1 MLTNVPIKRR
11 KISDEVAD
19 RLEAMI
25 SEQGLKV
32 GDPLP
37 SEREIMDA
45 YNVGRSAV
53 REALFSLTRRGLV
66 EVRNGERARVATPD
80 VSVLIDEMGGAARRM
95 LSAEEGIHQFQ
106 DARRLFEVGVA
117 ARAAQRATDA
127 DLDGLAQTLEANR
140 KAIGNQPAF
149 EQTDFLFH
157 RQIAVVAHNPIF
169 LAVTEA
175 LVTWLLEQR
184 RAGSAPGMAEI
195 AYQAHKDIFDAI
207 AKRDPVAASDAMD
220 RHLQVVERLYWG
232 GSL

>member
-1 MLTNVPIKRR
+1 MLTSVPIKRR

-19 RLEAMI
+19 RLEEMI
-25 SEQGLKV
+25 REQGLKV
-32 GDPLP
+32 GDTLP
-37 SEREIMDA
+37 AERDIMDA

-66 EVRNGERARVATPD
+66 EVRNGERARVARPD
-80 VSVLIDEMGGAARRM
+80 VGVLIDEMAGAARRM
-95 LSAEEGIHQFQ
+95 LAEDDGIRQFQ

-117 ARAAQRATDA
+117 ARAAERATDT
-127 DLDGLAQTLEANR
+127 DIESLAAALEANR
-140 KAIGNQPAF
+140 RAIGDQKAF

-157 RQIAVVAHNPIF
+157 RQIAVIAHNPIF

-184 RAGSAPGMAEI
+184 KAGSAPGMAEV
-195 AYQAHKDIFDAI
+195 AFEAHRDIYDAI
-207 AKRDPVAASDAMD
+207 AARDPLAASAAMD

-232 GSL
+232 GTL